1 MLFTTFARILPGRF
15 CPQAKSFS
23 KIQKIAFK
31 KLTSEILFAVNKRK
45 ILNDPVYGFITLP
58 DELIFELINHS
69 CFQRLTRIRQLGLT
83 YLVYPGALHT
93 RFNHAIGAMHLM
105 GEALDILRQKG
116 TEISPNEK
124 RAALAAILLHDIGHG
139 PFSHAL
145 ENSLIH
151 NVSHEVISLKLM
163 ELLNGGLKGELD
175 EAISIFRNQHP
186 KKFLHQLVSSQLDVD
201 RLDYLSRDSF
211 FTGVSEGVIGT
222 ERILKMMTIVND
234 DLAVEEKGIYSVE
247 KFIIARRLMYW
258 QVYYHKTVVAAEQ
271 MLISILRRAH
281 KLALEGNSVFAPPA
295 LAYFLE
301 NQIDETRLDAETLRM
316 FMAIDDSD
324 IISSIKVWQQHP
336 DRVLSMLSIGLVN
349 RRLFRAELSN
359 ESFSAEYVAGL
370 RNSVAKSLGLSSDE
384 AAYFVSMGEIQ
395 NNTYTPGIDKI
406 LISFRGGIGRDI
418 TEASDQFSQNMISKN
433 IVKHFLSW
441 PKGV

>member
-1 MLFTTFARILPGRF
+1 M
-15 CPQAKSFS
+15 
-23 KIQKIAFK
+23 
-31 KLTSEILFAVNKRK
+31 NKRK

-105 GEALDILRQKG
+105 GEAIEILKQKG

-145 ENSLIH
+145 EHSLIH
-151 NVSHEVISLKLM
+151 NVSHETISLKLM
-163 ELLNGGLKGELD
+163 ELLNNELGGQLD
-175 EAISIFRNQHP
+175 EAISIFKNQHP

-281 KLALEGNSVFAPPA
+281 KLALDGVQVFAPPA
-295 LAYFLE
+295 LTYFLE
-301 NQIDETRLDAETLRM
+301 NEIDETRLDAETLRM
-316 FMAIDDSD
+316 FMSIDDSD
-324 IISSIKVWQQHP
+324 IISAIKVWQQHP
-336 DRVLSMLSIGLVN
+336 DKVLSMLSVGLVN

-359 ESFSAEYVAGL
+359 IPFAPEMVAEL
-370 RNSVAKSLGLSSDE
+370 HHSVAKSLGLSIEE
-384 AAYFVSMGEIQ
+384 AAYYVGVGEIQ
-395 NNTYTPGIDKI
+395 NNSYTPGIDKI
-406 LISFRGGIGRDI
+406 LISFRGGIGKDI
-418 TEASDQFSQNMISKN
+418 TEASDQFSQNMISKS
-433 IVKHFLSW
+433 IVKHFLAW